1 MTVKCVSI
9 GGSEIH
15 VVNCLLYLSVLIY
28 VCHPSSWDFLLK
40 TLQIL
45 KFIFQL
51 SQTWFLLWFKK
62 VFLQYIFTL
71 SHFSQRHRK
80 IEVAGLIPMHHLFL
94 SVGGSVPTAWLCWAS
109 SSVQQHCALHLQRA
123 CQLFEMCHGT
133 WGWPHN
139 FLEEVGNPWSHQK
152 GLSTN
157 DTMQAPQ

>member
-1 MTVKCVSI
+1 MVLRFMLWTAYSTCLCLFMSVI
-9 GGSEIH
+9 HLAEIFTE
-15 VVNCLLYLSVLIY
+15 NTSN
-28 VCHPSSWDFLLK
+28 
-40 TLQIL
+40 
-45 KFIFQL
+45 FIFQL
-51 SQTWFLLWFKK
+51 SQTWFLSWFKK
-62 VFLQYIFTL
+62 MFLQYIFTF

-94 SVGGSVPTAWLCWAS
+94 SAGGSVPTAWLCWAS

-139 FLEEVGNPWSHQK
+139 FLQEVGNPWSHQK